1 MSPLGPESVA
11 GSVAGPVAG
20 SVAESVAESAPPTR
34 TDPVVAAASEVIGGP
49 LGRYAAPLR
58 HPARSLWQPAAAVL
72 VGLSSLTV
80 ALGVLQKAHC
90 FGKGWSTPDQFWHA
104 CYSDLPAVY
113 QTSGLGH
120 AMPYLPG
127 AQPLDQPVITGVV
140 MWLVGLV
147 VPDGSALVQQ
157 QWYFALWAALVTV
170 IVMALVA
177 VTAASVPAAP
187 WRAAHFALSPVLV
200 LAGLVSVDLLGILLA
215 SAALLAWGRGKIAL
229 AGLILGLAISAR
241 TYPLVLLVA
250 IGLLAVRSGSV
261 QAWVRLAGT
270 ALVTWFAV
278 SLPWLVM
285 NADALLSV
293 YRTWWRSGPSY
304 GSLWMLPSLLRPTMR
319 PGILASL
326 LGNGLGPGAVT
337 ALAILGWLVALA
349 AGAVFALS
357 LERRPAVAEI
367 SLVMLVIVL
376 VTGKSVPVQAALW
389 LLPLIALIGMQWR
402 DHLIWAG
409 FEATYFVAVWLYI
422 AGLSKPDR
430 GLPSRGYAVLLGF
443 RLVAMLFLLVQ
454 VWRVARSREP
464 VDPLEAAEASADAD
478 ADADLSADAGGP
490 ETESDDAGAAE
501 AEPKSGGVDADDA
514 QREPVEEIDPLA
526 GPMAGAP
533 DAVLVR
539 FG

>member
-1 MSPLGPESVA
+1 MSPLAPESVA
-11 GSVAGPVAG
+11 PTRSDPVA
-20 SVAESVAESAPPTR
+20 
-34 TDPVVAAASEVIGGP
+34 AAASEIIGGP
-49 LGRYAAPLR
+49 LGRYAAPVR
-58 HPARSLWQPAAAVL
+58 HTARSLWQPAAAIL
-72 VGLSSLTV
+72 IALSSLTV

-120 AMPYLPG
+120 VMPYLPG
-127 AQPLDQPVITGVV
+127 AQPLDQPVITGLV
-140 MWLVGLV
+140 MSLVGRLVGLV

-157 QWYFALWAALVTV
+157 QWYFALWAVLVTV
-170 IVMALVA
+170 IVAVLVA
-177 VTAASVPAAP
+177 VTAASVPRAP
-187 WRAAHFALSPVLV
+187 WHAAQIALSPVLV
-200 LAGLVSVDLLGILLA
+200 LVGLVSADLLGVLLA
-215 SAALLAWGRGKIAL
+215 SAALLAWGRGKVPL
-229 AGLILGLAISAR
+229 AGVILGLAISAR
-241 TYPLVLLVA
+241 SYPLVLLVA
-250 IGLLAVRSGSV
+250 IGLLAVRSGRV
-261 QAWVRLAGT
+261 RPWVRLAGT
-270 ALVTWFAV
+270 AMVTWFAV

-304 GSLWMLPSLLRPTMR
+304 GSVWMLPSLLRPTMR

-326 LGNGLGPGAVT
+326 LGDGLNPGAVT

-349 AGAVFALS
+349 VGAGFALS
-357 LERRPAVAEI
+357 LDRRPTVAEV

-389 LLPLIALIGMQWR
+389 LLPLIALVGLQWR

-409 FEATYFVAVWLYI
+409 VEAIYFVAVWLYI

-430 GLPSRGYAVLLGF
+430 GLPSRGYSVLLGF
-443 RLVAMLFLLVQ
+443 RVLAMLFVLVQ

-464 VDPLEAAEASADAD
+464 DDLLESADAVDTEPQSDDAD
-478 ADADLSADAGGP
+478 ADDA
-490 ETESDDAGAAE
+490 ERES
-501 AEPKSGGVDADDA
+501 VD
-514 QREPVEEIDPLA
+514 EVDPLA

-533 DAVLVR
+533 DAVIVR